1 MDENIA
7 KEFYS
12 RKDIQERI
20 LHFSKNREIGV
31 MFDGYFGK
39 RPDVIENYFDLKK
52 LINKGVRSFHSSEE
66 RWLNPLMLGSEKNP
80 KDRDQNRLGWDLI
93 LDLDGVS
100 FEYSQIVGKIL
111 IDYFY
116 SLGVYN
122 VSTKFSGNKGF
133 HLAIPFEAFSKYN
146 GLNET
151 RLLFP
156 QVAKNIAMYL
166 MLELRGIISKTIL
179 DKEGSID
186 NISKR
191 YDIPMEDLVNKDEE
205 SHYFDFMKVIE
216 IDTILIT
223 SRHLFRMP
231 YSFNE
236 KSGLVS
242 IPVSNDRIMIFSKEE
257 AKPENVDPKKYKDFE
272 FLNYNEKHGKDGD
285 KLLQLIEQP
294 DDDAFTGD
302 SGTYI
307 NSEDL
312 EDKINII
319 KNKKREALGKM
330 VLSSGAG
337 EVFEI
342 EGKIEEKDFP
352 ETIKFA
358 LNHNFIDGKK
368 RGLFLLLTYLT
379 SINWTFDEVDK
390 LIKEWNE
397 KQEEPLKR
405 NYIHAQLSW
414 FKAQPGKISPPKF
427 SNDNY
432 FKQIGILQEVIDKD
446 VKAFKNVTIRT
457 PLHHSF
463 TLQKSKEAKKNTKKN
478 KKESQAKNT

>member
-1 MDENIA
+1 M
-7 KEFYS
+7 
-12 RKDIQERI
+12 
-20 LHFSKNREIGV
+20 
-31 MFDGYFGK
+31 
-39 RPDVIENYFDLKK
+39 
-52 LINKGVRSFHSSEE
+52 
-66 RWLNPLMLGSEKNP
+66 
-80 KDRDQNRLGWDLI
+80 I

-133 HLAIPFEAFSKYN
+133 HLAIPFEAFSKFN
-146 GLNET
+146 GLSET
-151 RLLFP
+151 RLMFP
-156 QVAKNIAMYL
+156 EVAKNIAMYL
-166 MLELRGIISKTIL
+166 MIQLRGIISKTIL
-179 DKEGSID
+179 DKEGSIE
-186 NISKR
+186 NISKK

-236 KSGLVS
+236 KSGLIS
-242 IPVSNDRIMIFSKEE
+242 IPVDNKRIMEFSKDE
-257 AKPENVDPKKYKDFE
+257 AKPDNVDPQKYKDFE

-319 KNKKREALGKM
+319 KNKKRESLGKM
-330 VLSSGAG
+330 VLASGAG

-342 EGKIEEKDFP
+342 EETIEMKDFP

-358 LNHNFIDGKK
+358 LDHNFIDGKK

-379 SINWTFDEVDK
+379 SINWTFDQIDDV
-390 LIKEWNE
+390 IKTWN
-397 KQEEPLKR
+397 KNQEEPLKR
-405 NYIHAQLSW
+405 NYIQAQMSW
-414 FKAQPGKISPPKF
+414 FKAQPSKISPPKF

-432 FKQIGILQEVIDKD
+432 FKQIGIPQEIIDKD
-446 VKAFKNVTIRT
+446 IKAFKNVTIRT

-463 TLQKSKEAKKNTKKN
+463 TFQKTQEAKKNQKKFKK
-478 KKESQAKNT
+478 KKE